1 MSRLNWIL
9 QVTKP
14 IVLAFAFAYIT
25 EPIVNFF
32 EAQYKKVGFLKK
44 RQNSCRTYAVITAV
58 FLILFAVVA
67 LISMLVFS
75 VTDQVRFAN
84 FDDLIVLGK
93 EYMNNFNDFYQQ
105 VIDKLGTLDIQS
117 EQLNSYIKEAST
129 YILDGLKEFANSFVI
144 SLSNISSYL
153 TTFIFA
159 LIIGIYFLIDGQMIK
174 NYLKKVSTAL
184 FSSKWNRKISNI
196 IKDADTVFSGYLKG
210 QLTDALVMMCL
221 ISLVLSIIGVK
232 FGMVIGI
239 LAGIGNLIPYFG
251 PIVAYAGTILV
262 CLINADYKLMV
273 IAIIALFI
281 IQTIDGN
288 IIGPKLLSHS
298 IQIHPLLVIIS
309 LIFGS
314 AIGGLLGMLL
324 AVPIGAFIKVRFV
337 RYIDHRLE
345 LKQTVRKN
353 KAVVIEDE
361 D

>member
-1 MSRLNWIL
+1 
-9 QVTKP
+9 
-14 IVLAFAFAYIT
+14 
-25 EPIVNFF
+25 
-32 EAQYKKVGFLKK
+32 
-44 RQNSCRTYAVITAV
+44 
-58 FLILFAVVA
+58 
-67 LISMLVFS
+67 
-75 VTDQVRFAN
+75 
-84 FDDLIVLGK
+84 
-93 EYMNNFNDFYQQ
+93 
-105 VIDKLGTLDIQS
+105 
-117 EQLNSYIKEAST
+117 
-129 YILDGLKEFANSFVI
+129 
-144 SLSNISSYL
+144 
-153 TTFIFA
+153 
-159 LIIGIYFLIDGQMIK
+159 
-174 NYLKKVSTAL
+174 
-184 FSSKWNRKISNI
+184 RKISNI

-262 CLINADYKLMV
+262 CIINADYKLMV

-345 LKQTVRKN
+345 LKQTEGKN
-353 KAVVIEDE
+353 KAVVLEDE